1 MPSATRPRCASKG
14 SVALRLKLRKRL
26 ATRELARRLK
36 RGTDIVSRWATGD
49 RKPVPADRALL
60 EDDPALRIPWRWWDE
75 ELSERQAA
83 AFAKALESGHGPAV
97 TKTRASARG
106 AVSDVQ

>member
-1 MPSATRPRCASKG
+1 MASTVRSRLLSKG
-14 SVALRLKLRKRL
+14 SVALRQKLKPRL

-36 RGTDIVSRWATGD
+36 RGTDLVSRWASGE

-75 ELSERQAA
+75 GLTARQAA
-83 AFAKALESGHGPAV
+83 AFAKAIESGHGPTVAKV
-97 TKTRASARG
+97 AGSKASAVG
-106 AVSDVQ
+106 EA

>member
-1 MPSATRPRCASKG
+1 MASVTRSRSLSKG
-14 SVALRLKLRKRL
+14 SVALRAKLRPRL

-36 RGTDIVSRWATGD
+36 RGTDLVSRWASGE

-75 ELSERQAA
+75 ELTERQAA
-83 AFAKALESGHGPAV
+83 AFARALDSGSGPSVAKAV
-97 TKTRASARG
+97 TAIGGHHGS
-106 AVSDVQ
+106 